1 MRSVFASIPERSSHH
16 QVLPDEQKPGMNP
29 GPGGDEENMTTADEL
44 ASLRQR
50 LGRTGIWMPHLERL
64 KIDGAVAAAAIE
76 RAGFGSAWVGGGNAE
91 PDAFRRLLPLLEGTE
106 RLVVATG
113 IANIWAR
120 EPGSMRAGADD
131 LAERFPGR
139 FILGLGVSHA
149 PLVEALGRTY
159 QRPLE
164 AMEKYLGELDHPAG
178 RGASPEGVLPPV
190 VLAALG
196 PKMLELARESA
207 DGAHPYFTTPE
218 HTAFARDILGPQ
230 PLLVPEQAV
239 VLGADRSEALA
250 AGRAYTT
257 GYLRMPNYVSNLG
270 RLGFGPED
278 VAGGGSDRLVSAIV
292 PHGPADV
299 LERIREHLDA
309 GADHVVVQPLG
320 ADGTFSAA
328 DLESLAAALAELP
341 A

>member
-1 MRSVFASIPERSSHH
+1 M
-16 QVLPDEQKPGMNP
+16 
-29 GPGGDEENMTTADEL
+29 
-44 ASLRQR
+44 
-50 LGRTGIWMPHLERL
+50 
-64 KIDGAVAAAAIE
+64 DGAAVAATIE
-76 RAGFGSAWVGGGNAE
+76 RAGFGSVWVGGGNAE
-91 PDAFRRLLPLLEGTE
+91 PDAFGRLVPLLAGTD

-120 EPGSMRAGADD
+120 EPGAMRAGADD
-131 LAERFPGR
+131 LAVRFPGR

-159 QRPLE
+159 QRPLQ

-178 RGASPEGVLPPV
+178 HGASPEGVLPPVVLPPV

-207 DGAHPYFTTPE
+207 DGAHPYFASPE

-239 VLGADRSEALA
+239 VLGGDRSEALA
-250 AGRAYTT
+250 AGRAYTAR
-257 GYLRMPNYVSNLG
+257 YLRMPNYVSNLA
-270 RLGFGPED
+270 RLGFGPDD
-278 VAGGGSDRLVSAIV
+278 VAGGGSDRLVSAII

-299 LERIREHLDA
+299 LARVREHLDA

-328 DLESLAAALAELP
+328 ALEPLAAAFGALSG
-341 A
+341 